1 MIAPVVVSAPAA
13 GAGPPHGDSMTV
25 DLGNVLNLDCFH
37 NHRRRRLNHR
47 MSASLSLIAAAMLA
61 CAATVQAAPAAK
73 PRSCHLPGVEEALRC
88 YSLPVALD
96 APAGP
101 TLNLHVTVAP
111 AFREAARG
119 DPLFVLA
126 GGPGEAGSDV
136 LPLLATAFRR
146 VRATRDIVF
155 IDQRGTGMSGRLDCP
170 SRPEQETMIE
180 AQLDKEMFDCIAAA
194 KKRPQQPL
202 RAYTTAN
209 AARDIEQVRRA
220 LGYGKI
226 NVWGGS
232 YGTRLGQVYAR
243 AFPDSVRTLVLD
255 GVAAPEQ
262 IIPAGGR
269 DSQTALDNLFKTCA
283 KNPAC
288 NAAYPNLRAEF
299 DALGARVDQGDVV
312 IAMADPRTALPGRV
326 TMSSA
331 RFQSTIHSILYSA
344 PDTRRL
350 PYLLHSAYLG
360 HWEPFV
366 ARRNLANDFSAD
378 GSGAILMHLA
388 VVCAEDMPRLTP
400 ALLASDAGVLTRTMI
415 ERMPAMCKAID
426 VPPVAWQE
434 PAMITAPALLFS
446 GALDPVTPP
455 HRAASAATRMRN
467 ARHIIVANA
476 GHGVSQLGCT
486 PRLLRT
492 FLDNPDKPLDAKCLD
507 EIPAPSFQLG
517 NAGPQP

>member
-1 MIAPVVVSAPAA
+1 LKYRLPA
-13 GAGPPHGDSMTV
+13 
-25 DLGNVLNLDCFH
+25 C
-37 NHRRRRLNHR
+37 
-47 MSASLSLIAAAMLA
+47 LSLL
-61 CAATVQAAPAAK
+61 AATVLTGSLAHAAPPK

-88 YSLPVALD
+88 YSLPVTLAD
-96 APAGP
+96 AKGP
-101 TLNLHVTVAP
+101 TLQLHVTVAP

-136 LPLLATAFRR
+136 LPLLSTAFRR

-170 SRPEQETMIE
+170 TRPEQETMLE
-180 AQLDKEMFDCIAAA
+180 AQLDQEMFDCIAAA
-194 KKRPQQPL
+194 KQRPGQPL
-202 RAYTTAN
+202 AAYTTAN
-209 AARDIEQVRRA
+209 AARDIEQVRVA
-220 LGYGKI
+220 LGYGQI

-232 YGTRLGQVYAR
+232 YGTRLGQAYAR
-243 AFPDSVRTLVLD
+243 AYPASVRTLVLD

-262 IIPAGGR
+262 VIPAGGR

-283 KNPAC
+283 KDAAC
-288 NAAYPNLRAEF
+288 HKAYPNLSAEF
-299 DALGARVDQGDVV
+299 DAVSARVDKGDVV
-312 IAMADPRTALPGRV
+312 ITMADPRTALPSKF
-326 TMSSA
+326 TMSSE
-331 RFQSTIHSILYSA
+331 RYLGTIHSILYSP

-350 PYLLHSAYLG
+350 PFLLHSAYLG

-366 ARRNLANDFSAD
+366 ARRNLANDISAD
-378 GSGAILMHLA
+378 GSNAILLHLA
-388 VVCAEDMPRLTP
+388 VVCAEDVPRMTP
-400 ALLASDAGVLTRTMI
+400 ALLASDAGVLTRTMVKRI
-415 ERMPAMCKAID
+415 PAMCKAID
-426 VPPVAWQE
+426 VPPVAWQA
-434 PAMITAPALLFS
+434 PTMIEAPALLFS

-455 HRAASAATRMRN
+455 HRAISAAKHMRH
-467 ARHIIVANA
+467 ARHIVVTNA

-492 FLDNPDKPLDAKCLD
+492 FLDNPEQALDAKCLD